1 MTKYNEQAQ
10 FIKETLN
17 LTLNIQAIK
26 FIEDPKDVP
35 ENAINCKDAYGHLS
49 ICQALALTKRE
60 GKTVYS
66 PKEAEWCWSPVVGL
80 GYAKCE
86 PGTPV
91 FEELSRFLF
100 IENPEQAK
108 AFLERF
114 PRLPYGKYCG
124 VLIAPA
130 TEATFEPDVF
140 LISCSDNFQFRSLI
154 GAVKFKTGKRL
165 DVSLEMVDSCAY
177 TFIES
182 MFTKKI
188 TVAAPDP
195 GEQERAL
202 ANSNE
207 MIMGVP
213 KECMDML
220 VEGLKFFS
228 MIHMGYKEM
237 HPMKGEDGNM
247 IFDFPR
253 PEFYNNLFEN
263 WGLDKGEVLKW

>member
-1 MTKYNEQAQ
+1 MTKYNEYAE
-10 FIKETLN
+10 FLKEKLE
-17 LTLNIQAIK
+17 LTLEIQAIK

-35 ENAINCKDAYGHLS
+35 QNAINCKDAYGHLS

-66 PKEAEWCWSPVVGL
+66 PKEAEWCWSPVIGL

-86 PGTPV
+86 PGTPE

-100 IENPEQAK
+100 IEDPEKAK
-108 AFLERF
+108 AFLEKF
-114 PRLPYGKYCG
+114 PRLPYGKYLG

-130 TEATFEPDVF
+130 REAEFEPDVF
-140 LISCSDNFQFRSLI
+140 LISCNNNFQFRSLI

-182 MFTKKI
+182 MLTKKI

-202 ANSNE
+202 AGSNE

-213 KECMDML
+213 AECMDML
-220 VEGLKFFS
+220 VNGLKFFN

-237 HPMKGEDGNM
+237 KPTKSEDGSM
-247 IFDFPR
+247 VFDFER
-253 PEFYNNLFEN
+253 PEFYNNLFEK
-263 WGLDKGEVLKW
+263 WGLDKGKNQTW